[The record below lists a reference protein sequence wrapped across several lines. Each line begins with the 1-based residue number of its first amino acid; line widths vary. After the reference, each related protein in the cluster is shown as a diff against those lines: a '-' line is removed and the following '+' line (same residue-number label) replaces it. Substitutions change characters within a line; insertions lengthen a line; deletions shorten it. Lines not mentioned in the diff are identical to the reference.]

1 MAAEAGKVGEWP
13 DRKCLLGWYLPR
25 GEPRSIPEGAII
37 DRSVIERMAEV
48 SSYRPINMPVSL
60 HHRRGADPARRGMTG
75 PAVTGMACLCTD
87 ARFVDRRKS
96 AKKRRL

>member
-1 MAAEAGKVGEWP
+1 M
-13 DRKCLLGWYLPR
+13 LGFYLPR
-25 GEPRSIPEGAII
+25 GEPRPIPEGAVIHQSVI
-37 DRSVIERMAEV
+37 DRMAGV
-48 SSYRPINMPVSL
+48 ASYRPVNMPVSYTIEE
-60 HHRRGADPARRGMTG
+60 GPTPARRGMTG